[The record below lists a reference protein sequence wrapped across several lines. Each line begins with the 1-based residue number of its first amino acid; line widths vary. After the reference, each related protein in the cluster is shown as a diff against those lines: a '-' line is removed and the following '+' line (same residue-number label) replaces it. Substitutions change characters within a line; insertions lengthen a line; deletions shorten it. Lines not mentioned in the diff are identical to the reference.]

1 MKEKDPL
8 NDLTGKPAEVVD
20 VFNDPEL
27 LKRVS
32 DAEGRKPGEVLD
44 DAERIRRQYKLG
56 TK

>member
-44 DAERIRRQYKLG
+44 DAERIRRQHKLG